1 MLGVALGG
9 EERWPSIHRN
19 KGTVNASSFGDSR
32 TVRQMESAGLPDWQ
46 SLPLTP
52 EVLHTSFILEGQI
65 KLNLEARNAQREM

>member
-1 MLGVALGG
+1 MPLPLVIV
-9 EERWPSIHRN
+9 S
-19 KGTVNASSFGDSR
+19 

-65 KLNLEARNAQREM
+65 KLNLEARNAKREM